1 MIKKISDK
9 TLLASTGIVFLA
21 IFLFVSLQKHPNYH
35 KTSRFEHLAHTLFY
49 STVNHLALAGSFR
62 GEASF
67 SLSMPYFRQEN
78 GLTCEVAALRTVLSY
93 RGTNV
98 SEAELL
104 DKLAFDT
111 REPMSSNGTWGD
123 PENGFIGSV
132 NGSIF
137 NRTGFGVYEK
147 PILNLALEY
156 YNAAILEDADLTEVL
171 NEVLSGNPVI
181 VWGLLSRRASVSW
194 QTKDGKVVSVRPGE
208 HARVVIGFT
217 GDPLNPKEIILMDP
231 IYGRIRMGKN
241 KFISDWEIMD
251 NRAVVVYKDMT
262 ISNQI

>member
-1 MIKKISDK
+1 MDNKAILVYRVKKYLKI
-9 TLLASTGIVFLA
+9 LLIALLFLLLGLL
-21 IFLFVSLQKHPNYH
+21 IYEYIRVKPNDVH
-35 KTSRFEHLAHTLFY
+35 F
-49 STVNHLALAGSFR
+49 
-62 GEASF
+62 
-67 SLSMPYFRQEN
+67 
-78 GLTCEVAALRTVLSY
+78 
-93 RGTNV
+93 TNV
-98 SEAELL
+98 TSSSVTVSWTTKSPMEGFAVVVDERNNIPI
-104 DKLAFDT
+104 KVFPSKESLAFDT